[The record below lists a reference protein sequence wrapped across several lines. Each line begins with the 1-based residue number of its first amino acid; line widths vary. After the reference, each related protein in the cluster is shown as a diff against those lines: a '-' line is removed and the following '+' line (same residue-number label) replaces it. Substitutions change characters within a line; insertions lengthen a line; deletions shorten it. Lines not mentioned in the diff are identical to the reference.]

1 MKRGRES
8 MGWLFGAALVAGAS
22 YCLEAW
28 GLVDPGAWGP
38 AWKTSGVALLAIW
51 AATRARGLDGW
62 LLTGA
67 LALGALGDLLLETHG
82 LVVGGA
88 AFAAGHVV
96 ACVLYWRNRR
106 DVLTPSQKAFGW
118 LLAPATIGIAALF
131 AAPAG
136 GAVQAGAY
144 SAFLG
149 VMAGLAWT
157 SRFPRYRVGLGA
169 VLFVVSDLLIFSR
182 FGPLEGSVV
191 PGLLIWPTYFA
202 AQALIAWGVSAALA
216 RFPSAGGSG

>member
-1 MKRGRES
+1 MI
-8 MGWLFGAALVAGAS
+8 AGAS

-38 AWKTSGVALLAIW
+38 VWKTSGVALLAIW
-51 AATRARGLDGW
+51 ATTRARGADGW

-96 ACVLYWRNRR
+96 ACVLYLRNRR
-106 DVLTPSQKAFGW
+106 AELTPSQKAFGW

-131 AAPAG
+131 AAPGG

-149 VMAGLAWT
+149 VMAALAWT

-182 FGPLEGSVV
+182 FGPLKGSVV

-202 AQALIAWGVSAALA
+202 AQALIAWGVSQVLSSDQ
-216 RFPSAGGSG
+216 RVP

>member
-1 MKRGRES
+1 MS
-8 MGWLFGAALVAGAS
+8 WLFGAAVIAGAS

-38 AWKTSGVALLAIW
+38 VWKTSGVALLAIW
-51 AATRARGLDGW
+51 ATTRARGADGW

-96 ACVLYWRNRR
+96 ACVLYLRNRR
-106 DVLTPSQKAFGW
+106 AELTPSQKAFGW

-131 AAPAG
+131 AAPGG

-149 VMAGLAWT
+149 VMAALAWT

-182 FGPLEGSVV
+182 FGPLEGSVI

-202 AQALIAWGVSAALA
+202 AQALIAWGVSGALTNPPPA
-216 RFPSAGGSG
+216 CGRG

>member
-1 MKRGRES
+1 
-8 MGWLFGAALVAGAS
+8 MGWLFWAALVAGAS

-38 AWKTSGVALLAIW
+38 VWKTSGVALLAIW
-51 AATRARGLDGW
+51 AATRARGADGW

-67 LALGALGDLLLETHG
+67 LALGGLGDLLLETHG
-82 LVVGGA
+82 LMIGGA
-88 AFAAGHVV
+88 AFAAGHLV

-106 DVLTPSQKAFGW
+106 EALTPSQKALGW

-131 AAPAG
+131 AAPSG
-136 GAVQAGAY
+136 GAMQAGAY

-149 VMAGLAWT
+149 VMAALAWT

-191 PGLLIWPTYFA
+191 PGLLIWPTYFG
-202 AQALIAWGVSAALA
+202 AQALIASGVSQALSSDQ
-216 RFPSAGGSG
+216 RVP

>member
-1 MKRGRES
+1 
-8 MGWLFGAALVAGAS
+8 MGWLFGAAVIAGAS

-28 GLVDPGAWGP
+28 GLVDPGVWGP
-38 AWKTSGVALLAIW
+38 AWKTSGVALLALW
-51 AATRARGLDGW
+51 AATRARGTDGW

-88 AFAAGHVV
+88 AFAAGHLT
-96 ACVLYWRNRR
+96 ACVLYLRNRR
-106 DVLTPSQKAFGW
+106 AVLTASQKAFGW

-131 AAPAG
+131 AAPSG

-149 VMAGLAWT
+149 VMAALAWT

-191 PGLLIWPTYFA
+191 PGLLVWPTYFA
-202 AQALIAWGVSAALA
+202 AQALIAWGVSGVLIS
-216 RFPSAGGSG
+216 PPPAGGRG

>member
-1 MKRGRES
+1 MRG
-8 MGWLFGAALVAGAS
+8 
-22 YCLEAW
+22 
-28 GLVDPGAWGP
+28 GP
-38 AWKTSGVALLAIW
+38 VWKTSGVALLAIW
-51 AATRARGLDGW
+51 AATRARGTDGW

-88 AFAAGHVV
+88 ASAAGHLV

-106 DVLTPSQKAFGW
+106 EALTPSQRAFGW

-131 AAPAG
+131 AAPTG

-149 VMAGLAWT
+149 VMAALAWT

-169 VLFVVSDLLIFSR
+169 VLFVASDLLIFSR
-182 FGPLEGSVV
+182 FGPLEGSAI
-191 PGLLIWPTYFA
+191 PSLLIWPTYFA
-202 AQALIAWGVSAALA
+202 AQALIAWGVSQAL
-216 RFPSAGGSG
+216 STDQ

>member
-1 MKRGRES
+1 MV
-8 MGWLFGAALVAGAS
+8 WLFGAALIAGAS
-22 YCLEAW
+22 YCLEAG
-28 GLVDPGAWGP
+28 GLVDPGVWGP
-38 AWKTSGVALLAIW
+38 VWKTSGVALLAVW
-51 AATRARGLDGW
+51 AATRARSADGW
-62 LLTGA
+62 LLTAA

-88 AFAAGHVV
+88 AFAAGHLV
-96 ACVLYWRNRR
+96 ACMLYLRNRR
-106 DVLTPSQKAFGW
+106 AVLTVSQKAFGW

-149 VMAGLAWT
+149 VMAALAWT

-191 PGLLIWPTYFA
+191 PSLLIWPTYFA
-202 AQALIAWGVSAALA
+202 AQALIAWGVSQALSSDQ
-216 RFPSAGGSG
+216 RVP

>member
-1 MKRGRES
+1 
-8 MGWLFGAALVAGAS
+8 MGWLFGTAVVAGAS

-28 GLVDPGAWGP
+28 GLVDPGVWGP
-38 AWKTSGVALLAIW
+38 VWKTSGVALLAIW
-51 AATRARGLDGW
+51 AATRARRADGW

-82 LVVGGA
+82 LVIGGA
-88 AFAAGHVV
+88 AFAAGHLT
-96 ACVLYWRNRR
+96 ACALYLRNRR
-106 DVLTPSQKAFGW
+106 AVLTGSQKAFGW
-118 LLAPATIGIAALF
+118 LLAPATIAIAALF

-136 GAVQAGAY
+136 GSVQAGAY

-149 VMAGLAWT
+149 VMAALAWT
-157 SRFPRYRVGLGA
+157 SRFPRYRVGMGA

-191 PGLLIWPTYFA
+191 PSLLIWPTYFA
-202 AQALIAWGVSAALA
+202 AQALIAWGVSQALSSSQ
-216 RFPSAGGSG
+216 RVP

>member
-1 MKRGRES
+1 
-8 MGWLFGAALVAGAS
+8 MGWLFGAAVVAGAS

-28 GLVDPGAWGP
+28 GLVDPGALGP
-38 AWKTSGVALLAIW
+38 VWKTSGVALLAVW
-51 AATRARGLDGW
+51 TATRARGTDGW
-62 LLTGA
+62 LLAGA

-82 LVVGGA
+82 LMVGGA

-96 ACVLYWRNRR
+96 ACVLYLRNRR
-106 DVLTPSQKAFGW
+106 DSLTPSQKAFGW

-149 VMAGLAWT
+149 VMAALAWT

-182 FGPLEGSVV
+182 FGPLEGSGV
-191 PGLLIWPTYFA
+191 PSLLIWPTYFS
-202 AQALIAWGVSAALA
+202 AQALIAWGVGQTLSSDQ
-216 RFPSAGGSG
+216 RVP

>member
-1 MKRGRES
+1 

-28 GLVDPGAWGP
+28 GLVEPGAWGP
-38 AWKTSGVALLAIW
+38 VWKTSGVALLAVW
-51 AATRARGLDGW
+51 AATRARSADGW

-82 LVVGGA
+82 LVVGGG
-88 AFAAGHVV
+88 AFAAGHLV

-106 DVLTPSQKAFGW
+106 EALTRSQKAFGW

-149 VMAGLAWT
+149 VMAALAGT

-191 PGLLIWPTYFA
+191 PSLLIWPTYFA
-202 AQALIAWGVSAALA
+202 AQALIAWGVSQALSSDQ
-216 RFPSAGGSG
+216 RVP

>member
-1 MKRGRES
+1 MI
-8 MGWLFGAALVAGAS
+8 WLLRAALVAGAS

-28 GLVDPGAWGP
+28 GLVDPGVWGP
-38 AWKTSGVALLAIW
+38 VWKTSGVGLLALW
-51 AATRARGLDGW
+51 AAMRARGVDGW

-82 LVVGGA
+82 LVIGGA

-96 ACVLYWRNRR
+96 ASILYLRNPRAAMR
-106 DVLTPSQKAFGW
+106 VSQKALG
-118 LLAPATIGIAALF
+118 LILAPATIAIAALF
-131 AAPAG
+131 AAPGG
-136 GAVQAGAY
+136 GAMQAGAY

-149 VMAGLAWT
+149 VMAALAWT
-157 SRFPRYRVGLGA
+157 SRFSRYRVGLGA

-182 FGPLEGSVV
+182 FGPLEGSAV

-202 AQALIAWGVSAALA
+202 AQALIAWGVVRGLGEG
-216 RFPSAGGSG
+216 R